1 MSNVITRLFS
11 SRADKKKDSAPNDT
25 ESFESFEPNV
35 QTKKSV
41 SVNTSFIT
49 NPHSDDVQSEKDKKF
64 NSLTPRETDVFSM
77 LVKGMTI
84 KSAAEKLGVTYA
96 TVNTHMN
103 AVYRKLGV
111 NSKSQLIVEYHDY
124 G

>member
-1 MSNVITRLFS
+1 MANVITRLFS
-11 SRADKKKDSAPNDT
+11 SRTDKKKDSAQNET
-25 ESFESFEPNV
+25 ETIENFNPGV
-35 QTKKSV
+35 QIKKPV

-49 NPHSDDVQSEKDKKF
+49 NPHSDDFQSEKDKKF
-64 NSLTPRETDVFSM
+64 NSLTPRETQVFSL

-84 KSAAEKLGVTYA
+84 KSAAEKLGVTYS

-111 NSKSQLIVEYHDY
+111 NSKAQLIVEYHDY
-124 G
+124 D